1 MNYSDRKYRTH
12 INNIIDESLNYV
24 LNEVNNS
31 QNNNNQNTNN
41 QQNTP
46 NYFGNE
52 YRFTKGNWSLDKDR
66 VNQPFG
72 QNDEQ
77 GYNINPEDYTI
88 VKINPAKSR
97 WRVVTT
103 KNGYQAWCNIKGHY
117 HPIHYDKNLM
127 QNTSDNFVW
136 FDKCSDFYGSDNP
149 YAKGYG
155 GIFRKKEKRH
165 FAVGLKDNRSF
176 KVYADGEY
184 EAYNDIH
191 NYSETDA
198 QGNKTT
204 GNYYAEGRVNSD
216 GTYTT
221 SFIQDPNNQK
231 EFDPNKF
238 IRVRFDDRSLM
249 QKFYYIW
256 GNTMNNSNRGSNLK
270 AGFNDNDQDQY
281 FFIDMPN
288 GPGIYDYVI
297 SLYDNLQNGTIKY
310 NEIDKN
316 VYRDVRSQTPGK
328 RQNPYDF
335 SIPNNPAQYTP
346 IRENI
351 EEIKYQNAGDRNKL
365 RNAINNKSNPN
376 KSVAGMS
383 QNSVEGVNIPPQTEN
398 NNTTEEQ
405 NKERPEIIVFGNR
418 IEGEDNTVYQQSNNS
433 DIQPGQNDKF
443 YGLYTNPHNQKQFY
457 YRFVETYVQDQDGNV
472 MMDAQGNPQM
482 MYPVYIGSDP
492 YQANNCIGDYSIQ
505 TQNDIQY
512 LIINTTQ
519 GNIYKTV
526 YPQDINNSKESYPV
540 TSYDDQFNFGTM
552 HLWFPNNNIYQDA
565 LLEKQIKKITKQII
579 NEYVYGKK
587 M

>member
-1 MNYSDRKYRTH
+1 M
-12 INNIIDESLNYV
+12 INL
-24 LNEVNNS
+24 
-31 QNNNNQNTNN
+31 QNNNSQNTNN

-46 NYFGNE
+46 NYFDNE

-117 HPIHYDKNLM
+117 HPIHYDQNLM

-136 FDKCSDFYGSDNP
+136 FDKCSDFLGSDNP

-165 FAVGLKDNRSF
+165 FAVGLKDNRSY

-184 EAYNDIH
+184 EPYNDIH

-204 GNYYAEGRVNSD
+204 GNYYTEGKVNSD

-346 IRENI
+346 IREDI
-351 EEIKYQNAGDRNKL
+351 
-365 RNAINNKSNPN
+365 
-376 KSVAGMS
+376 
-383 QNSVEGVNIPPQTEN
+383 EN

-418 IEGEDNTVYQQSNNS
+418 IESQNNFLENLP
-433 DIQPGQNDKF
+433 DPKTIYVDPNDKL
-443 YGLYTNPHNQKQFY
+443 YGLFINNNQQKFY
-457 YRFVETYVQDQDGNV
+457 YRFNDQ
-472 MMDAQGNPQM
+472 
-482 MYPVYIGSDP
+482 YVYIATDNP
-492 YQANNCIGDYSIQ
+492 YTANNLIGTYEIKGNILNLIIYKSGTEYDINYILTKPQTVYNKQ
-505 TQNDIQY
+505 TQQ
-512 LIINTTQ
+512 
-519 GNIYKTV
+519 
-526 YPQDINNSKESYPV
+526 PV
-540 TSYDDQFNFGTM
+540 GTM
-552 HLWFPNNNIYQDA
+552 QFWELTAQDRDPFDGA
-565 LLEKQIKKITKQII
+565 LNEQQIKKITKQII